1 MVCDPLRL
9 LLRGW
14 DLKVFMDHFTS
25 CLRCLTN
32 TRLPSKSP
40 LVEGKLFDYTA
51 WTKLSLSLFQVVVE
65 NDEIADKLITVMNK
79 ERSGRV
85 TFIPLNKLKSDLPS
99 YPKANDALPMISKLR
114 FDKKYNMAM
123 NQVFGRTI
131 ICEDLATAA
140 QYTRSHGLNAV
151 TVEGDRADRKGT
163 LTGGF
168 HDVRRNRIDS
178 AKLVKKWREAYETD
192 SARHQEVKD
201 GINKL
206 EQKIS
211 QTMGQISVLDAK
223 RRHILDRRSLIT
235 SQGTSTIQEQEYTSQ
250 RVARLDKALDQAQAE
265 YKDACAKR
273 QSYEEEL
280 KTPMRQTLTD
290 AELRTLEKLTKDQVE
305 QKEALMKASAAR
317 AEVRLLTIPGIS

>member
-1 MVCDPLRL
+1 
-9 LLRGW
+9 
-14 DLKVFMDHFTS
+14 
-25 CLRCLTN
+25 
-32 TRLPSKSP
+32 
-40 LVEGKLFDYTA
+40 
-51 WTKLSLSLFQVVVE
+51 VVVD
-65 NDEIADKLITVMNK
+65 NDEIADKLIRVMNK

-85 TFIPLNKLKSDLPS
+85 TFIPLNKLKSDLPN
-99 YPKANDALPMISKLR
+99 YPKANDAIPMISKLR
-114 FDKKYNMAM
+114 FDKRYNMAM

-178 AKLVKKWREAYETD
+178 AKLVKKWRETFETD

-201 GINKL
+201 GIREL

-211 QTMGQISVLDAK
+211 HAMGQISVLDAK
-223 RRHILDRRSLIT
+223 RRQILDRRGLNAT
-235 SQGTSTIQEQEYTSQ
+235 QGNSTAREQEDMAR
-250 RVARLDKALDQAQAE
+250 RVARLDKLLDQAQAE
-265 YKDACAKR
+265 YKDASAKR

-280 KTPMRQTLTD
+280 KTPMRQQLTD
-290 AELRTLEKLTKDQVE
+290 AELRTLEQLTKDQE
-305 QKEALMKASAAR
+305 AQKATLMKASTAR
-317 AEVRLLTIPGIS
+317 AEVRHLFTSRSILTG

>member
-1 MVCDPLRL
+1 
-9 LLRGW
+9 
-14 DLKVFMDHFTS
+14 
-25 CLRCLTN
+25 
-32 TRLPSKSP
+32 
-40 LVEGKLFDYTA
+40 
-51 WTKLSLSLFQVVVE
+51 VVVE
-65 NDEIADKLITVMNK
+65 NDEIADKLISVMNK

-201 GINKL
+201 GIREL

-211 QTMGQISVLDAK
+211 HTMGQISVLDAK
-223 RRHILDRRSLIT
+223 RKHILDRRSLIT
-235 SQGTSTIQEQEYTSQ
+235 SHGDSTTREQEYMAQ
-250 RVARLDKALDQAQAE
+250 RVARLDKALEEAQAE
-265 YKDACAKR
+265 YKDSSAKR

-290 AELRTLEKLTKDQVE
+290 AELQTLEKLTKDQVD
-305 QKEALMKASAAR
+305 QKEALMKASSAR
-317 AEVRLLTIPGIS
+317 AEVSYPSPVALTQLIF